1 MKFPSLL
8 TFSLSALLAGGL
20 LFAQGFGP
28 MGGHGGMGRPG
39 GMGGPGG
46 LKFLTNYLSLTAT
59 QQTQAQAIFTAE
71 HQSAQPVMTQLKTQR
86 QAIEAAIEAGQ
97 TPEQVTQLATAEGP
111 LLAQEAG
118 IRAAAQA
125 QFWALLTPDQQTKLK
140 SLHASMQPSSP
151 PVGAPP
157 VQ

>member
-8 TFSLSALLAGGL
+8 TFSLSALLAGGS

-28 MGGHGGMGRPG
+28 MGGHGGMGGP
-39 GMGGPGG
+39 GGPGG

-71 HQSAQPVMTQLKTQR
+71 RQSTQPVMTQLKTQR
-86 QAIEAAIEAGQ
+86 LAIEAAIEAGQ
-97 TPEQVTQLATAEGP
+97 TAEQVTQLATAEGP

-140 SLHASMQPSSP
+140 SLHASMQPGNGP
-151 PVGAPP
+151 PPGAPP